1 MKTFQIVILAIFG
14 VGALAG
20 LILFATGKGTGG
32 SSSGIGTVVIWG
44 LVPQDA
50 VNTALA
56 EMAVTDKRLSAVS
69 YVEKTR
75 ASFGNELAQAI
86 AESAG
91 PDLIIISQEEL
102 IQERAK
108 LTLIPFESLPE
119 RTFIDSYV
127 PIADLLLTDAGS
139 YGIPLVVDPLVM
151 YYNKNILI
159 DAGVASAPST
169 WEGVNGLAQTL
180 SEVTPAGAVVKSVVP
195 LGDYANVQNA
205 RALLSTIFLQAGVP
219 ITTQNAGRT
228 EALLQGND
236 DKTSEAAIAAL
247 KFFTQFADPA
257 KTVYTWNRTLPNSR
271 TAFISGDLALYPGFA
286 SERPYLENANPN
298 LAFDMAPIPQPAI
311 TENKTTYGLV
321 YLAAVPRSALNP
333 AGAFEVAFALSAPGP
348 VSFIAESA
356 SMAPALRSLLRP
368 DASDKYASVFFPE
381 ALRARGWLSPSAS
394 ATDGI
399 FAGMIGNVTS
409 GRRSAEESLQSA
421 DDSLQAALK

>member
-1 MKTFQIVILAIFG
+1 MKTFQIVVLAIFG
-14 VGALAG
+14 VGALVG
-20 LILFATGKGTGG
+20 LVVFATGKGTGG
-32 SSSGIGTVVIWG
+32 GSSQIGTVVIWG
-44 LVPQDA
+44 LVPEDA

-56 EMAVTDKRLSAVS
+56 EMSVTDKRLSAVS

-102 IQERAK
+102 LQERAK

-127 PIADLLLTDAGS
+127 PIADLLLTETGS
-139 YGIPLVVDPLVM
+139 YGIPLVADPLVM
-151 YYNKNILI
+151 YYNKTTLI
-159 DAGVASAPST
+159 DAGVATPPTT

-180 SEVTPAGAVVKSVVP
+180 SQVTPAGAVLKSVVP
-195 LGDYANVQNA
+195 LGDYVNVQNA

-219 ITTQNAGRT
+219 ITVQNAGRT

-236 DKTSEAAIAAL
+236 DKMSESAESAL
-247 KFFTQFADPA
+247 NFFTQFSDPA

-271 TAFISGDLALYPGFA
+271 TAFLAGDLALYPGFA
-286 SERPYLENANPN
+286 SERPYLAGANPN
-298 LAFDMAPIPQPAI
+298 LSFDMAPIPQPAVM
-311 TENKTTYGLV
+311 ENRTTYGLL
-321 YLAAVPRSALNP
+321 YFAAVPRSALNP
-333 AGAFEVAFALSAPGP
+333 NGAFEVAFALSAPGP
-348 VSFIAESA
+348 VSLIAESA
-356 SMAPALRSLLRP
+356 SMAPALRGLLSP
-368 DASDKYASVFFPE
+368 DAGDKYASVFYPE

-409 GRRSAEESLQSA
+409 GRRSAQESLQSA